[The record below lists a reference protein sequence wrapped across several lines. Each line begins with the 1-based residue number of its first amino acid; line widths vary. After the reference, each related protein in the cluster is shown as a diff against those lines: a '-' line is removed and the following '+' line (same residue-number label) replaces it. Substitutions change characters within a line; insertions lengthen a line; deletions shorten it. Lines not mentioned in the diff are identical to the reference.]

1 MQWASSESYMVSVQ
15 ISSSNKRGIITTPRI
30 VQIIAALKIFSSDHS
45 IKTNQ
50 LADFYLLQQL
60 ICFLK

>member
-15 ISSSNKRGIITTPRI
+15 ISSSNKRGIITTPCI
-30 VQIIAALKIFSSDHS
+30 VQIIAALKIFSSEHS

-50 LADFYLLQQL
+50 LADFYLL
-60 ICFLK
+60 

>member
-15 ISSSNKRGIITTPRI
+15 ISSSNKRGIITTTRI

-50 LADFYLLQQL
+50 LADFYLL
-60 ICFLK
+60 